1 MMNFRT
7 KIGFSDLQVVLKE
20 LGLYAG
26 AIDGAWGAGTA
37 SATVTLLRTY
47 ADHIR
52 RGPLDAA
59 SLPSKGGD
67 DGKIAI
73 IELQKTLL
81 MLGLYTLKVDGVWG
95 NGTMDGINKAVL
107 VYRQKY
113 PVPTYGLAWSKKVS
127 AAFTQKVLNWCAVK
141 GLHPLAPS
149 WLMACMHF
157 ETGGTF
163 SPSIQNGAGARAF
176 GLIQFME
183 GAAKDLGVPLEEIRK
198 MDQLTQLDLVFKY
211 FEFWTRAGKRY
222 TQLEDFYLTIFY
234 PAAVGKKADE
244 VLFDS
249 ASPKFLKAYTQNK
262 GFDVNKDG
270 KITVG
275 EICTKIYD
283 TYYKGM
289 DPVNRVQ
296 L

>member
-1 MMNFRT
+1 MNFRT
-7 KIGFSDLQVVLKE
+7 KNGFSDLQVVLKE

-37 SATVTLLRTY
+37 SAAVTLLRTY

-52 RGPLDAA
+52 LGPLYAA
-59 SLPSKGGD
+59 SLPSQAGENG
-67 DGKIAI
+67 IVAI
-73 IELQKTLL
+73 TELQKTLL
-81 MLGLYTLKVDGVWG
+81 SLGLYTMKVDGIWG
-95 NGTMDGINKAVL
+95 NGTFNAIRAAAL
-107 VYRQKY
+107 VYRNKY
-113 PVPTYGLAWSKKVS
+113 PVLIYGMAWSKKVS
-127 AAFTQKVLNWCAVK
+127 AEFTQRIINWCAIK
-141 GLHPLAPS
+141 GFDPMSPH

-163 SPSIQNGAGARAF
+163 SPSIQNGAGAKAF

-183 GAAKDLGVPLEEIRK
+183 GAAKDLNVPLDVIRK

-211 FEFWTRAGKRY
+211 FEFWMRAGKRY

-249 ASPKFLKAYTQNK
+249 TSPKFLKAYTQNK

-289 DPVNRVQ
+289 NPAERVT